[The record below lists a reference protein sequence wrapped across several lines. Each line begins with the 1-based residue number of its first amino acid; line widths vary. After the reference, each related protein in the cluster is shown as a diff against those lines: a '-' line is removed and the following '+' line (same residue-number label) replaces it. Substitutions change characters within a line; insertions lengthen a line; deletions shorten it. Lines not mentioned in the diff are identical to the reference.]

1 MRRVIR
7 EFGLG
12 PGCAFWLMR
21 GPVGGGE
28 SPLPSDRLH
37 SEHDQGRG
45 AGLGSMPYV
54 K

>member
-28 SPLPSDRLH
+28 NPLLFDIQTALGARSGPGCQLG
-37 SEHDQGRG
+37 EH
-45 AGLGSMPYV
+45 ALC
-54 K
+54 